1 MNRRCMALAA
11 ACALLAG
18 AALAADK
25 KVVVNPILVAK
36 SDGSARAAFA
46 AYEVYA
52 DKIWDQANIMIDF
65 LAPTYLDDTAYW
77 AFDYSNAW
85 SLVTD
90 PGHGQSGDALTINA
104 FFVDHI
110 YNASVYG
117 FAYYDQPYMVL
128 DVQNILGYSALGR
141 VDTFSH
147 ELGHNLYLPHYD
159 VANPGDPNAADHLM
173 ASGGIRNIPQDLGD
187 VAPDGNGWD
196 LLGADEIDTA
206 RASRFAQAVPEPATL
221 AVLGAGLAILSRRR
235 RK

>member
-90 PGHGQSGDALTINA
+90 PGHGQSGDALTIK
-104 FFVDHI
+104 I
-110 YNASVYG
+110 
-117 FAYYDQPYMVL
+117 
-128 DVQNILGYSALGR
+128 GR
-141 VDTFSH
+141 AHV
-147 ELGHNLYLPHYD
+147 
-159 VANPGDPNAADHLM
+159 
-173 ASGGIRNIPQDLGD
+173 
-187 VAPDGNGWD
+187 
-196 LLGADEIDTA
+196 
-206 RASRFAQAVPEPATL
+206 
-221 AVLGAGLAILSRRR
+221 
-235 RK
+235 